1 MLQLLRLIPFR
12 RAAAA
17 TAVLALLAGPA
28 LAQDD
33 TVVATVNGNPITE
46 ADIALAE
53 SELEQQFQQ
62 LQPGQRRAAA
72 MTAIIEIQLAA
83 ARAEEAGLADTED
96 FRRRMELM
104 RQRALHAVFIE
115 QELAAQ
121 VTDEALRARYD
132 EEIARLDLG
141 EEVRARHIIV
151 ESEEEAADIIAQLDA
166 GGDFE
171 ELAREHSQDGAA
183 AQGGDLGY
191 FSRGQMVPEFEEVV
205 FEMEVDSYTS
215 EPVET
220 QFGWHVIQ
228 LVDRREQEPPAFESV
243 EEQLRTLVLRELYFE
258 AAQEMRENAEIEFQ
272 DDELREA
279 FEGIQEPVVD

>member
-83 ARAEEAGLADTED
+83 RVG
-96 FRRRMELM
+96 
-104 RQRALHAVFIE
+104 
-115 QELAAQ
+115 
-121 VTDEALRARYD
+121 
-132 EEIARLDLG
+132 
-141 EEVRARHIIV
+141 
-151 ESEEEAADIIAQLDA
+151 S
-166 GGDFE
+166 
-171 ELAREHSQDGAA
+171 
-183 AQGGDLGY
+183 
-191 FSRGQMVPEFEEVV
+191 
-205 FEMEVDSYTS
+205 
-215 EPVET
+215 
-220 QFGWHVIQ
+220 
-228 LVDRREQEPPAFESV
+228 
-243 EEQLRTLVLRELYFE
+243 
-258 AAQEMRENAEIEFQ
+258 
-272 DDELREA
+272 
-279 FEGIQEPVVD
+279 